1 MGWAGHGDGLGWGRG
16 WVVLGVEWG
25 GARLTLRWGW
35 VGLGMGDGLGWGWA
49 GNGLG
54 MGWTGARLVLGWGWG
69 LGLGWAG
76 NGW

>member
-35 VGLGMGDGLGWGWA
+35 VGLGGWGWA
-49 GNGLG
+49 GLGLG
-54 MGWTGARLVLGWGWG
+54 WEWAG
-69 LGLGWAG
+69 LGLG
-76 NGW
+76 

>member
-35 VGLGMGDGLGWGWA
+35 VGLGMGDGLGWEWA
-49 GNGLG
+49 GNGLD
-54 MGWTGARLVLGWGWG
+54 WG
-69 LGLGWAG
+69 
-76 NGW
+76 

>member
-1 MGWAGHGDGLGWGRG
+1 MGWGRG

-35 VGLGMGDGLGWGWA
+35 VGLGGWGMGWA
-49 GNGLG
+49 GAGLG